1 VPPPSPRMDM
11 DMDMDNESG
20 PGEFDG
26 VPQLHEALSTLN
38 ELLLPVYAQADRAA
52 LRNQKLHRRLTII
65 SVICGTVA
73 VVFAVAQLGL
83 VQLSSAFAGH
93 VGWIRIGEQ
102 LAVVFGLLSVSLG
115 IIATTQTSWLR
126 ERHKAE
132 RCRLL
137 KFRFL
142 AHRALWCQGMSGIEA
157 WRQELR
163 RQIEQIQAIDRE
175 EIKAWADAD
184 KPFHVPLPISTCALS
199 PRALRA
205 LVDYYTEKRVAV
217 QSAYFHE
224 RSLQYEGRDRKLRLL
239 PAACFFLS
247 VTFALL
253 HSLADLLWNGHEG
266 SHSISIWLIL
276 LAACLP
282 VIGGGVR
289 TYRSAHEFARSAS
302 LFHAKHHNLEDLK
315 KELELADTNN
325 PDAVMRLIWK
335 CEDYL
340 EREHREWLWLMLEAE
355 WFG

>member
-1 VPPPSPRMDM
+1 
-11 DMDMDNESG
+11 MDMDNG
-20 PGEFDG
+20 TGRGEFDG
-26 VPQLHEALSTLN
+26 VPELHEVLSALN

-52 LRNQKLHRRLTII
+52 LKHQKLHRRLTII
-65 SVICGTVA
+65 SVVCGTVA
-73 VVFAVAQLGL
+73 VVLAVAQLGL
-83 VQLSSAFAGH
+83 VQLSSALAEH
-93 VGWIRIGEQ
+93 VGWIRISEL

-142 AHRALWCQGMSGIEA
+142 AHRALWCQGMSGIEV

-163 RQIEQIQAIDRE
+163 REIEHIQAIDRE
-175 EIKAWADAD
+175 AVKAWADAD
-184 KPFHVPLPISTCALS
+184 TPSHAPPPISTCALS

-205 LVDYYTEKRVAV
+205 LVDYYTEKRVAF
-217 QSAYFHE
+217 QSAYFYE
-224 RSLQYEGRDRKLRLL
+224 RSQQYEGRDRKLRLL

-247 VTFALL
+247 VTFALF
-253 HSLADLLWNGHEG
+253 HSLVDLVWNGQRG
-266 SHSISIWLIL
+266 SHYISTWLIL

-315 KELELADTNN
+315 KELEHADTNN
-325 PDAVMRLIWK
+325 PDAIMRLICK

-340 EREHREWLWLMLEAE
+340 EREHREWLWLMIEAE